1 MNQILDYSPNNKGGK
16 KSSGSDNI
24 VRIFAVAIIIFAIA
38 LAGSGIYGLVK
49 NKETEAT
56 GNVEVQKANIE
67 VEAQDSKAII
77 RVSHTKAIEKIIYSW
92 NNGKET
98 TIKATGESSVEQVI
112 PLPAG
117 ENTLHVK
124 VIDIDGDEATYEGQF
139 VSENGEDIINP
150 VIELSV
156 TDTKKLKIT
165 ATDET
170 SLDFITYRWNDEEE
184 QKVEVSEEDNT
195 KIEVEI
201 DILKGV
207 NDITVVAVDS
217 NNNTTTEVK
226 SYTGLTKPEITITVS
241 ADKKYADI
249 IVKHENGITEL
260 GGVLNNNPFGV
271 EIPEE
276 KPTEISF
283 RVEFVEGQNSL
294 IVNAT
299 SVDGTKTE
307 AAEEV
312 SNTTIETTP
321 VQPTISIEKSEDGL
335 KAIMKASHESGIKE
349 VKFNVNDVDY
359 IVEIGENPKELQFEF
374 DLLDGNNK
382 ITFTAIPTEG
392 IERQEV
398 LEITK

>member
-1 MNQILDYSPNNKGGK
+1 
-16 KSSGSDNI
+16 
-24 VRIFAVAIIIFAIA
+24 
-38 LAGSGIYGLVK
+38 
-49 NKETEAT
+49 
-56 GNVEVQKANIE
+56 
-67 VEAQDSKAII
+67 
-77 RVSHTKAIEKIIYSW
+77 
-92 NNGKET
+92 
-98 TIKATGESSVEQVI
+98 
-112 PLPAG
+112 
-117 ENTLHVK
+117 
-124 VIDIDGDEATYEGQF
+124 
-139 VSENGEDIINP
+139 
-150 VIELSV
+150 
-156 TDTKKLKIT
+156 
-165 ATDET
+165 
-170 SLDFITYRWNDEEE
+170 
-184 QKVEVSEEDNT
+184 
-195 KIEVEI
+195 
-201 DILKGV
+201 
-207 NDITVVAVDS
+207 
-217 NNNTTTEVK
+217 
-226 SYTGLTKPEITITVS
+226 
-241 ADKKYADI
+241 
-249 IVKHENGITEL
+249 
-260 GGVLNNNPFGV
+260 VLNNNPFGV